1 MKRALRPSLFG
12 MAALA
17 VSIAAGA
24 LADRHNR
31 VFDMSRDARNSL
43 VAQSVAV
50 LALLRGP
57 VTVHVLVPP
66 DAAVAPAVSA
76 FFARYQQHKPDLG
89 IEFVDPKVDFS
100 TVQRLA
106 ANLGEIVVEHG
117 GRQERLTRLTE
128 STTTNALARLARS
141 GDRYVTFLAANGER
155 RIAREANHDLSAFAS
170 HLTDRGLSLHE
181 YKLGTLEAIPDNTAV
196 LVIASPAV
204 AYSVGELDAID
215 RYLARGGNL
224 LWLSEPDQAAELS
237 ALARALGVIQLPGTI
252 VDPVGL
258 TKLRNASY
266 AVAVEFAPHAIVEG
280 YNQTLALPYAAALAA
295 APSTDWSA
303 TPLAWTGPAA
313 WTETGPFEGNVG
325 FDADDEI
332 QGALALA
339 LALTRPRAEG
349 GEQRVIVVGDG
360 DFLSNTFVDNLGNR
374 EFGRR
379 LVEWLSADDALIDV
393 AVDTIPD
400 GLLTL
405 EMWQRVTLLVFFAV
419 LLPTAL
425 ALNGMFYWWRRRH
438 A

>member
-1 MKRALRPSLFG
+1 MKRALRPALFG
-12 MAALA
+12 VATLA
-17 VSIAAGA
+17 IAIAAGA
-24 LADRHNR
+24 VADRHNR

-50 LALLRGP
+50 LELLRGP

-76 FFARYQQHKPDLG
+76 FFARYQQHKADLDV
-89 IEFVDPKVDFS
+89 EFVDPKVDFD

-106 ANLGEIVVEHG
+106 ANLGEIVVEHD
-117 GRQERLTRLTE
+117 GRRERLTRLTE
-128 STTTNALARLARS
+128 STTTNAFARLARG

-155 RIAREANHDLSAFAS
+155 RVAREANHDLSAFAR
-170 HLTDRGLSLHE
+170 HLTERGLRLHE
-181 YKLGTLEAIPDNTAV
+181 YTLGTLEAIPDNTAV

-204 AYSVGELDAID
+204 AYSVGELDAIY

-224 LWLSEPDQAAELS
+224 LWLSEPDQAAQLS
-237 ALARALGVIQLPGTI
+237 ALARALGVIHLPGTI

-266 AVAVEFAPHAIVEG
+266 AVALEFAPHAIVEG
-280 YNQTLALPYAAALAA
+280 YNQTLALPYAVALAA
-295 APSTDWSA
+295 APNVDWSA

-332 QGALALA
+332 QGALTLA
-339 LALTRPRAEG
+339 LALTKPRDDD

-360 DFLSNTFVDNLGNR
+360 DFLSNAFVDNLGNR

-379 LVEWLSADDALIDV
+379 LVEWLAADDALIDV

-405 EMWQRVTLLVFFAV
+405 EMWQRVTLLLFFAV
-419 LLPTAL
+419 LLPAAL
-425 ALNGMFYWWRRRH
+425 ALNGMTYWWRRRH